1 MKYDSVKKKV
11 YNVRIAIVV
20 AIVLYIP
27 IWLFACSGHL
37 QDANSDNEVKV
48 VKTRSTEEIINE
60 TETINQHNTFDS
72 KEIRVVYNRDI
83 SNSGINIKGY
93 KQFVEIRAAIFY
105 NKDDNTWSDGS
116 LESKGL
122 QEVFIRGVHIVEK
135 EYGTIN
141 ISNYVKK
148 IEDKILLSNYI
159 DREEINLSEDQF
171 YSDDLNYIV
180 DGNKK
185 IICEDVELVFDKES
199 RKTNYVLIFGYL
211 LLK

>member
-1 MKYDSVKKKV
+1 MK
-11 YNVRIAIVV
+11 
-20 AIVLYIP
+20 P
-27 IWLFACSGHL
+27 
-37 QDANSDNEVKV
+37 
-48 VKTRSTEEIINE
+48 TSTEEIINE

-72 KEIRVVYNRDI
+72 KEIRVVYNRGI
-83 SNSGINIKGY
+83 RNSGINIKGY
-93 KQFVEIRAAIFY
+93 KQFVEIRAAIVY

-180 DGNKK
+180 DGNEK
-185 IICEDVELVFDKES
+185 IICSDVDLVFDKES